1 MKAAPEDQEKLLD
14 LQVLDRKIAGL
25 KHALASIPAAARL
38 EQIKAEQDKL
48 RTALALATSARNDLN
63 RALKQAEGEVSKV
76 QERAKTQR
84 ERLDSGQLSPK
95 EMERIQAELA
105 QLATRQG

>member
-25 KHALASIPAAARL
+25 KHSLASIPAAARL
-38 EQIKAEQDKL
+38 AQIKAEQDEL
-48 RTALALATSARNDLN
+48 RTGLALATSARNDLN

-84 ERLDSGQLSPK
+84 ERLDSGQ
-95 EMERIQAELA
+95 
-105 QLATRQG
+105 